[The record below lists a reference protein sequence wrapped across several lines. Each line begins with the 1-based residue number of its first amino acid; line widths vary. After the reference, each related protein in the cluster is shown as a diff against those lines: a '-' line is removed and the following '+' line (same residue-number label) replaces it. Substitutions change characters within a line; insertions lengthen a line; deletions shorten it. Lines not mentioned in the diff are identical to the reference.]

1 MSESTNMTTKAPK
14 PSTPLIEDD
23 RTSVSVE
30 GFKQAVMNHLYY
42 SVGVIPAV
50 ADAHDVYRAL
60 ALAVR
65 DRMQHRWMN
74 TTQTYFDLKKKIACY
89 LSAEFLMGPHLGN
102 NLVNLGIEQT
112 ARTRDGRTRD

>member
-1 MSESTNMTTKAPK
+1 MSKSTTPKAMK

-23 RTSVSVE
+23 RTSMSVE
-30 GFKQAVMNHLYY
+30 GFKRAVMNHLYY

-50 ADAHDVYRAL
+50 ADAHDAYRAL

-74 TTQTYFDLKKKIACY
+74 STQT
-89 LSAEFLMGPHLGN
+89 
-102 NLVNLGIEQT
+102 
-112 ARTRDGRTRD
+112 